1 MHPKSIRHLE
11 QPTSPEPNRRHQ
23 TSQLGNSD
31 AKGSLAVLRVRISGD
46 GLQFERLDDIAAA
59 VLALHIGDSADL
71 ERQDAGRYAAHFRT
85 LSQERAL
92 IKLQSFAE
100 AVPVRFQEE
109 FGDQVRADITYVAG
123 QPLRAE
129 RDLTVPEYVDDLFE
143 QLEAK
148 ELAEAAKWEGKIRTA
163 RREAALTF
171 TPIWSSVTEKTSF
184 CRCVL
189 DLSLRRELIEQIGT
203 EAHGDELR
211 EIHAALDVMALR
223 KSLLAIHKNNAQ
235 RNTPD
240 MVVPVSAHA
249 IDNAEGWT
257 EVLEQIRETP
267 DAVRKHLILE
277 IREDGGV
284 TSILARV
291 IAELTALNVRS
302 IICMRWFGTISAD
315 IVRARPWG
323 LAVDL
328 TKVESISLEQWQWLD
343 GVATFSGRIG
353 AETFALSVSTA
364 AVGQKV
370 LEAGFHHLAG
380 SAIHSPGQM
389 PRSATRLKK
398 PFQLL
403 RGKRAA

>member
-1 MHPKSIRHLE
+1 MHPKSTRQLE
-11 QPTSPEPNRRHQ
+11 KRTSPEPSPWHQ
-23 TSQLGNSD
+23 TSQLGNSS
-31 AKGSLAVLRVRISGD
+31 AKGSLAVLQVRISGD
-46 GLQFERLDDIAAA
+46 GLQFERLDDVAAA
-59 VLALHIGDSADL
+59 VLALHIGDCADL
-71 ERQDAGRYAAHFRT
+71 ERQDAGRYAAYFRT

-100 AVPVRFQEE
+100 AVPVRFREE
-109 FGDQVRADITYVAG
+109 FGDQVRVDITYVAG

-129 RDLTVPEYVDDLFE
+129 RNLTVPEYVDDLFE

-171 TPIWSSVTEKTSF
+171 TPIWSSETEKTCF

-189 DLSLRRELIEQIGT
+189 DLSLRRELIEQIGA
-203 EAHGDELR
+203 EAHGDELQ

-223 KSLLAIHKNNAQ
+223 KSLLAIHKNNGQ

-240 MVVPVSAHA
+240 MVVPASAHA
-249 IDNAEGWT
+249 IDNKEGWT
-257 EVLEQIRETP
+257 EVLEQISEAP

-277 IREDGGV
+277 LREDGGARSV
-284 TSILARV
+284 LARV
-291 IAELTALNVRS
+291 VAELTALNVRS
-302 IICMRWFGTISAD
+302 IVCMRWFGTIGAD

-323 LAVDL
+323 VAVDL
-328 TKVESISLEQWQWLD
+328 SEVENISLEQWQWLD
-343 GVATFSGRIG
+343 GVSTFSGRIG
-353 AETFALSVSTA
+353 AETFALNIRTA
-364 AVGQKV
+364 AVGQTV

-380 SAIHSPGQM
+380 SAIHSPGQL

-403 RGKRAA
+403 RDKRAA